1 MHDKIFGIR
10 ASTIACLFY
19 FLCSGLVYSQVTSR
33 MPALKEQTG
42 VDPAGIGLALMCLG
56 IGSIGG
62 FITIG
67 IITKYIQ
74 SKYLLKTS
82 CLLFIL
88 ELGLLTLANNLF
100 WLCACFALSGVAF
113 AWLEVAANTQAINL
127 EIAFKRAYISIM
139 QGGFC
144 LGALLGSIM
153 ASAFAF
159 SGLPLAY
166 NFISLLVV
174 TLLLFLLIGQKLID
188 DQNNPSADPKDDT
201 SNTKR
206 RERIPFFVVFC
217 GLLAMCAY
225 CADGSVAEWGVLL
238 LTTAKGAHEGEAAL
252 VYGIL
257 SFFMAVTRFSGN
269 MLQKRFGDFKLL
281 FGGTLLAICC
291 ELIAINTTSPWV
303 CIAAFAFLGMGV
315 APVMPIIL
323 SHAGHYLGIRPS
335 LAATVVSILAYSGML
350 VIPPSLG
357 YVANHFGLERAFFIP
372 LGCITFIF
380 CSSFAFRRRK
390 TTENI
395 MATNNKES

>member
-1 MHDKIFGIR
+1 
-10 ASTIACLFY
+10 
-19 FLCSGLVYSQVTSR
+19 
-33 MPALKEQTG
+33 
-42 VDPAGIGLALMCLG
+42 
-56 IGSIGG
+56 
-62 FITIG
+62 
-67 IITKYIQ
+67 
-74 SKYLLKTS
+74 
-82 CLLFIL
+82 
-88 ELGLLTLANNLF
+88 
-100 WLCACFALSGVAF
+100 
-113 AWLEVAANTQAINL
+113 
-127 EIAFKRAYISIM
+127 
-139 QGGFC
+139 
-144 LGALLGSIM
+144 
-153 ASAFAF
+153 
-159 SGLPLAY
+159 
-166 NFISLLVV
+166 
-174 TLLLFLLIGQKLID
+174 
-188 DQNNPSADPKDDT
+188 
-201 SNTKR
+201 
-206 RERIPFFVVFC
+206 
-217 GLLAMCAY
+217 MCAY

-323 SHAGHYLGIRPS
+323 SHAGHYPGIRPS

-390 TTENI
+390 TTEDI